1 MRPTQ
6 PYLGTRL
13 RTLRVQKG
21 LSQKALASDVV
32 TPSYISL
39 LEAGERMPT
48 LDVILHLARAL
59 ETTPAD
65 LLGEDYR
72 DVFAPTPT
80 ATPLG
85 SSAVAGQL
93 YARSL
98 MDLGDYAGAR
108 EVLERELVQARSR
121 AAGDEVLELSLELS
135 RVLAAAGDHPAR
147 LALLDE
153 MLGAEGRTVPVVRL
167 AVAIDRAST
176 LRELGRFGQAREAAE
191 ELLSEDVLGDA
202 AVRHERVRLLGV
214 LVSVLCELGELED
227 VERLTQ
233 ELRTEA
239 AATGQNAIVGRA
251 HWLTGMALVRLGR
264 QDEAVE
270 ELKRAGS
277 LLQFGS
283 MPMLDWLRFCRST
296 ASILLAAGDPES
308 ALAWLTTAEA
318 AAGVTD
324 LSTERMALL
333 RVRAEYELAAGNAS
347 EAASLYAQVTEGPEA
362 LTGLPLIVALRGQ
375 AAALR
380 ESGDSP
386 AAIEVLR
393 RAARLYEESDS
404 YRLASAVW
412 REIDELRA

>member
-1 MRPTQ
+1 MRATQ
-6 PYLGTRL
+6 SYLGSRL
-13 RTLRVQKG
+13 RTLRMQKG
-21 LSQKALASDVV
+21 LSQKALAGDVV

-59 ETTPAD
+59 ETTPAE
-65 LLGEDYR
+65 LLGDDYR
-72 DVFAPTPT
+72 DVFAPNST
-80 ATPLG
+80 ATASG

-98 MDLGDYAGAR
+98 VDLGDYAGAR
-108 EVLERELVQARSR
+108 EVLERELAQARSR
-121 AAGDEVLELSLELS
+121 NTGDEILELSLELS
-135 RVLAAAGDHPAR
+135 RVLAAAGDHSAR

-153 MLGAEGRTVPVVRL
+153 MLAADSTTVPAIRIP
-167 AVAIDRAST
+167 VAIDRAST
-176 LRELGRFGQAREAAE
+176 LRELGRFGQSREAAE
-191 ELLSEDVLGDA
+191 ELLSDDVLGDA
-202 AVRHERVRLLGV
+202 ALRHERVRLLGV

-227 VERLTQ
+227 VERLTE

-239 AATGQNAIVGRA
+239 AATGQNAIIGRA
-251 HWLTGMALVRLGR
+251 HWLTGMALVRLDR
-264 QDEAVE
+264 RDEAVE

-296 ASILLAAGDPES
+296 ASILLSAGDPES

-324 LSTERMALL
+324 LTSERMALV
-333 RVRAEYELAAGNAS
+333 RVRAEYELAAGNPS
-347 EAASLYAQVTEGPEA
+347 EAASLYGQVTEGPEP
-362 LTGLPLIVALRGQ
+362 LTGLPLITALRGQ
-375 AAALR
+375 AEALR
-380 ESGDSP
+380 QSGDIP

-393 RAARLYEESDS
+393 RAARLYEDSDS
-404 YRLASAVW
+404 YRQASAVW

>member
-1 MRPTQ
+1 M
-6 PYLGTRL
+6 
-13 RTLRVQKG
+13 QKG

>member
-1 MRPTQ
+1 MRATQ
-6 PYLGTRL
+6 PYLGNRL
-13 RTLRVQKG
+13 RTLRMEKG
-21 LSQKALASDVV
+21 LSQKALAGDMV

-72 DVFAPTPT
+72 DVFAPHPS
-80 ATPLG
+80 APASG
-85 SSAVAGQL
+85 PSAVAGQL

-98 MDLGDYAGAR
+98 VDLGDYAGAR
-108 EVLERELVQARSR
+108 EVLERELSQAKGRS
-121 AAGDEVLELSLELS
+121 AGDEVLELSLELS

-147 LALLDE
+147 LELLDE
-153 MLGAEGRTVPVVRL
+153 MLAALSGAVPAVRIS
-167 AVAIDRAST
+167 VAIDRAST
-176 LRELGRFGQAREAAE
+176 LRELGRFGQARDAAE
-191 ELLSEDVLGDA
+191 ELLSEEFLAEA
-202 AVRHERVRLLGV
+202 AAPHERVRLLGV
-214 LVSVLCELGELED
+214 LVSVLCEIGELED

-233 ELRTEA
+233 ELRADA
-239 AATGQNAIVGRA
+239 AATGQHAIVGRA

-264 QDEAVE
+264 QQEAVE
-270 ELKRAGS
+270 ELKQAGS

-283 MPMLDWLRFCRST
+283 MSMLDWLRFCRST

-324 LSTERMALL
+324 LTSERMALL
-333 RVRAEYELAAGNAS
+333 RVRAEYELAAGNPS
-347 EAASLYAQVTEGPEA
+347 RAAELYAQVTEGPEM
-362 LTGLPLIVALRGQ
+362 LSGLPLITALRGQ
-375 AAALR
+375 ADALR
-380 ESGDSP
+380 GAGEVQ

-393 RAARLYEESDS
+393 RAAQLYEESDS
-404 YRLASAVW
+404 FRQASAVW